1 MIQPLLDGL
10 WKGFR
15 SLCEALGVE
24 GTVFAVIVAVLVL
37 GFLLAIAY
45 ALYRAFGMPMRRHE
59 RARLLLDLIEV
70 GLERGQSPEQ
80 TLGEAAAQRE
90 RALGRPLRRLAAR
103 LRQGER
109 LGVALE
115 HTPGLLPPAAVAM
128 IQAGEGLGNL
138 RPVIPAC
145 RRLLRDGVEHVSLAH
160 HYLVLIAFV
169 TTPAWVG
176 VFGMLTVFVLPKFH
190 QLAEELGTGWPGLLE
205 GLLIWRTPLLV
216 VQVELLLALWA
227 GVILYCGGPRLLQW
241 LARRL
246 PPAWESWRTAL
257 PWNRRRVLRDFAT
270 LLAVALDAGL
280 PEARALALAGAGTGS
295 LRFRALAEAAQA
307 DLARGVKL
315 PETLARLDESGEFR
329 WRLANAV
336 FGRGGFQAALAGW
349 IEALEARAFRDEQLA
364 AQALTTGLVLLNGVL
379 VALLTAGVFQLLVN
393 LIWTGVLW

>member
-10 WKGFR
+10 WNGFL
-15 SLCEALGVE
+15 SLYGALGVE
-24 GTVFAVIVAVLVL
+24 GTVFAVIGAVLVL
-37 GFLLAIAY
+37 GFLLGIAY
-45 ALYRAFGMPMRRHE
+45 ALYRAFGMPLRRHE

-70 GLERGQSPEQ
+70 GLERGQSPEH
-80 TLGEAAAQRE
+80 TLGEAAAHRE
-90 RALGRPLRRLAAR
+90 RALGRPVRRLAAR

-109 LGVALE
+109 LGAALE

-138 RPVIPAC
+138 RSVIPAC

-176 VFGMLTVFVLPKFH
+176 VFGVLTVYVLPKFR
-190 QLAEELGTGWPGLLE
+190 QITEELGTGWPGLLE
-205 GLLIWRTPLLV
+205 GLLTWRTPLLV
-216 VQVELLLALWA
+216 VQGGLLLALWT

-241 LARRL
+241 LAHRL
-246 PPAWESWRTAL
+246 PPAWERWRIAL

-280 PEARALALAGAGTGS
+280 PESRALALAGAGTGS
-295 LRFRALAEAAQA
+295 LRFRAQAEAAQA

-329 WRLANAV
+329 WRLTNAV

>member
-10 WKGFR
+10 WNGFL
-15 SLCEALGVE
+15 SLWEALGVE
-24 GTVFAVIVAVLVL
+24 GTVFAGIVAVLVL
-37 GFLLAIAY
+37 GFLLGIAY

-70 GLERGQSPEQ
+70 GLERGQSPEH
-80 TLGEAAAQRE
+80 TLGEAAAHRE
-90 RALGRPLRRLAAR
+90 RTLGRPVRRLAAR

-109 LGVALE
+109 LGTALE

-138 RPVIPAC
+138 RSVIPAC

-169 TTPAWVG
+169 TSPAWVG
-176 VFGMLTVFVLPKFH
+176 VFGVLTVFVLPKFR
-190 QLAEELGTGWPGLLE
+190 LIAEEVGTGWPGLLE
-205 GLLIWRTPLLV
+205 GLLTWRTPLLAA
-216 VQVELLLALWA
+216 QVALLLALWA
-227 GVILYCGGPRLLQW
+227 GVILYCGGPRLLHW

-257 PWNRRRVLRDFAT
+257 PWNRRRALRDFAT

-295 LRFRALAEAAQA
+295 TRFRALAETAQA

-315 PETLARLDESGEFR
+315 PETLTQLEESGEFR
-329 WRLANAV
+329 WRLANAG

-379 VALLTAGVFQLLVN
+379 VALLAGGVFQLLVN
-393 LIWTGVLW
+393 LIWTGALW